1 MHDTALV
8 KSAAGFLAR
17 PGSGQFDHVSQQE
30 VDQLTAQAKTEQ
42 TRLLIKLLWH
52 TGARVSEI
60 LDIAF
65 ADLDFAKGTLTIRR
79 RKRRKAFA
87 QTIPLPGD
95 LMNAVR
101 LFVRAKG
108 RRGRVFNAD
117 RISAFRAVQRLGR
130 QVLRREISPH
140 QFRHGRAYH
149 LVAKGVHPLLVS
161 RALGHAS
168 LSSALS
174 YYHPTE
180 EDLRRA
186 LES

>member
-1 MHDTALV
+1 MSQSLVQTTTA
-8 KSAAGFLAR
+8 FLSR
-17 PGSGQFDHVSQQE
+17 PGSGQFAHVTPAE
-30 VDQLTAQAKTEQ
+30 VDLLTARAATEQ

-52 TGARVSEI
+52 TGARISEI
-60 LDIAF
+60 LDMTL

-87 QTIPLPGD
+87 QQIPLPGD

-101 LFVRAKG
+101 LFARGAG
-108 RRGRVFNAD
+108 RHGRVFSGD
-117 RISAFRAVQRLGR
+117 RISAFRTFQQLGKK
-130 QVLRREISPH
+130 VLGREISPH

-180 EDLRRA
+180 DDLRKA
-186 LES
+186 LDA

>member
-1 MHDTALV
+1 MSNALV
-8 KSAAGFLAR
+8 QSTAGFLAR
-17 PGSGQFDHVSQQE
+17 PGSGQFAHVSQQE
-30 VDQLTAQAKTEQ
+30 VDRLTARAKTEQ

-60 LDIAF
+60 IDTRL
-65 ADLDFAKGTLTIRR
+65 ADLDFNKGTLMIRR

-95 LMNAVR
+95 LMNAMR
-101 LFVRAKG
+101 LFARARD

-117 RISAFRAVQRLGR
+117 RISVFRAVQRLGKQILGR
-130 QVLRREISPH
+130 KISPH

-149 LVAKGVHPLLVS
+149 LVGKGVHPLLVS

-180 EDLRRA
+180 EDLRKA
-186 LES
+186 LED

>member
-1 MHDTALV
+1 MSHSLVQTTTA
-8 KSAAGFLAR
+8 FLAR
-17 PGSGQFDHVSQQE
+17 PGSGQFAHVTQTE
-30 VDQLTAQAKTEQ
+30 VDLLSARAATEQ

-52 TGARVSEI
+52 TGARISEI
-60 LDIAF
+60 LDARLG
-65 ADLDFAKGTLTIRR
+65 DLDFNKNTLTIRR

-87 QTIPLPGD
+87 QVVPIPGD
-95 LMNAVR
+95 LLNALR
-101 LFVRAKG
+101 LFARSKE
-108 RRGRVFNAD
+108 RRTVIFQGD
-117 RISAFRAVQRLGR
+117 RISAFRTFQQLGKNVLGR
-130 QVLRREISPH
+130 AISPH

-180 EDLRRA
+180 DDLRKA
-186 LES
+186 LDA